1 MQNDLK
7 NNKEAYKAAN
17 TDLSRVKEQLDTL
30 KHKYEAM
37 QRGKTEDALANQMI
51 EEEENS
57 LIKNLRDCKREHKS
71 LIDKVKMLK
80 QTILDEEQNIKQ
92 VNS

>member
-1 MQNDLK
+1 M
-7 NNKEAYKAAN
+7 
-17 TDLSRVKEQLDTL
+17 KEQLEIL

-37 QRGKTEDALANQMI
+37 QRGKGDQELATQMV

-57 LIKNLRDCKREHKS
+57 LIKNLRDCKREHKG

-92 VNS
+92 VLLF